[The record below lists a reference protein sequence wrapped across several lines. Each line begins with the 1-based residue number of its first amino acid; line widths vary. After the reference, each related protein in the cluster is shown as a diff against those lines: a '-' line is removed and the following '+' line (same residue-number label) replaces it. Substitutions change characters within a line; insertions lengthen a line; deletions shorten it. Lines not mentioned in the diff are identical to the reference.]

1 MLVLILSTIA
11 GGALSQMAGAQGDP
25 STLPTQIDK
34 DDPRFSNDTAVNFTG
49 CQSEVCAEDGPIVYM
64 PFGCEGTSA
73 NPHKSKTGKK
83 NNKEEITA
91 KSRTKCAV
99 PVSRLEARNN
109 LYRNHFL
116 WWGME
121 GKPGF
126 AAKFNASFVEAVAV
140 TKCNKE

>member
-1 MLVLILSTIA
+1 M
-11 GGALSQMAGAQGDP
+11 
-25 STLPTQIDK
+25 
-34 DDPRFSNDTAVNFTG
+34 NFTG

-140 TKCNKE
+140 TKCNKDKYMVAATHTVVGGNQTYYAFSGKTASVNC